1 MWDWNYAISILPDIL
16 SAIGITI
23 GATVVGFVIALILGL
38 ILAVLIRSNNK
49 IVSNISQ
56 GIVSFIRN
64 TPLLVQLY
72 FIFYV
77 FPEFG
82 LTLSP
87 FVAGVIGLGVHYS
100 TYLSEVFR
108 SGIESIPE
116 GQWEVGIALN
126 FNRSQTWRRIIL
138 PQAIPPIVPVIGN
151 YFITMFK
158 ETPLLSAIT
167 LTEILQTAKNIGAQT
182 FRYVEPITIVGIL
195 FLLLSYPASRLVNYL
210 RKRIEEKYATNA

>member
-1 MWDWNYAISILPDIL
+1 MWDWNYAIDIIPEIL

-23 GATVVGFVIALILGL
+23 GATLVGFVIAFILGL
-38 ILAVLIRSNNK
+38 IFALLMRSDNR
-49 IVSNISQ
+49 IVTGVTG
-56 GIVSFIRN
+56 GIVQFIRN

-72 FIFYV
+72 FIFFV

-87 FVAGVIGLGVHYS
+87 FVSGVIGLGVHYS

-108 SGIESIPE
+108 SGINNVPV
-116 GQWEVGIALN
+116 GQWEVGVALN
-126 FNRSQTWRRIIL
+126 FNTWQMWRRIIL
-138 PQAIPPIVPVIGN
+138 PQAIPPILPVIGN

-167 LTEILQTAKNIGAQT
+167 MVEILQTAKNIGADT
-182 FRYVEPITIVGIL
+182 FRYIEPFTIVGIL
-195 FLLLSYPASRLVNYL
+195 FILLAYPASLLV
-210 RKRIEEKYATNA
+210 RKAEEKVAESY

>member
-1 MWDWNYAISILPDIL
+1 MWDWNYAAEILPEML
-16 SAIGITI
+16 SAIWITI
-23 GATVVGFVIALILGL
+23 GATVVGFLIAFILGL
-38 ILAVLIRSNNK
+38 VLAIALRSENEVLTRVVGGLMKFIRS
-49 IVSNISQ
+49 
-56 GIVSFIRN
+56 

-77 FPEFG
+77 FPEMG

-87 FVAGVIGLGVHYS
+87 FMSGVIGLGLHYS

-108 SGIESIPE
+108 SGIESVPE

-126 FNRSQTWRRIIL
+126 FSAVQTWRRIIL
-138 PQAIPPIVPVIGN
+138 PQAFPPILPMIGN

-167 LTEILQTAKNIGAQT
+167 LVEILQTAKNVGSQT
-182 FRYVEPITIVGIL
+182 FRYTEPFTIVGIL
-195 FLLLSYPASRLVNYL
+195 FILLSVPASYLV
-210 RKRIEEKYATNA
+210 RKAEEKVAESH

>member
-1 MWDWNYAISILPDIL
+1 MWDWNYAFSVFPEIL
-16 SAIGITI
+16 SALTVTI
-23 GATVVGFVIALILGL
+23 SATVAGFILAFILGL
-38 ILAVLIRSNNK
+38 IAAILLRSDNK
-49 IVSNISQ
+49 ILTTLVSWIMK
-56 GIVSFIRN
+56 FIRN

-82 LTLSP
+82 LALSP
-87 FVAGVIGLGVHYS
+87 FVSGVLGLGVHYS

-108 SGIESIPE
+108 SGIESVPE

-126 FNRSQTWRRIIL
+126 FKRSQMWRRIIL
-138 PQAIPPIVPVIGN
+138 PQAFPPILPVIGN

-167 LTEILQTAKNIGAQT
+167 LTEILQTAKNIGSQT
-182 FRYVEPITIVGIL
+182 FRYIEPLTIVGIL
-195 FLLLSYPASRLVNYL
+195 FILLAYPSSLLIKKLQQKVTESYN
-210 RKRIEEKYATNA
+210 

>member
-1 MWDWNYAISILPDIL
+1 MWDWNYAIEILPEIL

-23 GATVVGFVIALILGL
+23 GATVVGFILAFVLGL
-38 ILAVLIRSNNK
+38 MFAILLRSENKVLTTLLNGVIK
-49 IVSNISQ
+49 
-56 GIVSFIRN
+56 FIRT

-87 FVAGVIGLGVHYS
+87 FLAGVIGLGVHYS

-108 SGIESIPE
+108 SGIESVPE
-116 GQWEVGIALN
+116 GQWEVAIALN
-126 FNRSQTWRRIIL
+126 FNRSKTWRRIIL
-138 PQAIPPIVPVIGN
+138 PQAFLPVLPMIGN
-151 YFITMFK
+151 YFIAMFK

-167 LTEILQTAKNIGAQT
+167 LVEILQTAKNIGSGT
-182 FRYVEPITIVGIL
+182 FQYTEPFTIVGIL
-195 FLLLSYPASRLVNYL
+195 FILLAVPASYLVKKLQAKVAESY
-210 RKRIEEKYATNA
+210 